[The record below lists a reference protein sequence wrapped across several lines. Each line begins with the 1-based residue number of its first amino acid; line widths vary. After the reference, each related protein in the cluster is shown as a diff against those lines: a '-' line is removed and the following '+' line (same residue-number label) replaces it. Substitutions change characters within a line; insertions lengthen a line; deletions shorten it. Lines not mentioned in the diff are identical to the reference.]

1 MIINIKK
8 EISKSFFFIN
18 IILSSYR
25 SWQILDS
32 LYRIKDREQRIFYR
46 LLAILT
52 YVLKC
57 LEKLKY
63 FVMAKYKDI

>member
-1 MIINIKK
+1 MNIM
-8 EISKSFFFIN
+8 
-18 IILSSYR
+18 LSSYR
-25 SWQILDS
+25 SWQVLDS
-32 LYRIKDREQRIFYR
+32 LYRIKDREQKIFYR
-46 LLAILT
+46 LSAILT